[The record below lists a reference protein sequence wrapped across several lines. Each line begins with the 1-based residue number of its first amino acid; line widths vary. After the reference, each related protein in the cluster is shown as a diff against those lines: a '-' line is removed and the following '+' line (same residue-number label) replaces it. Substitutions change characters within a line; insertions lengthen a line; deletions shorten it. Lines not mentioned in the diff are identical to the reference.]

1 MSRRFSVEDLLQLA
15 ETALVS
21 AGVSQRVAKR
31 VADVLVDAE
40 ARGIASHGLVRLP
53 SYVSRARAGLID
65 AAAQPSV
72 LRDGPGTA
80 LIDGANAFGVMAA
93 DLAASEAERRAR
105 DYGVGWVT
113 AVRSNHLSSIG
124 FFVRALAERGLVAL
138 MWSNAAPSVA
148 AYNGRSPI
156 LGTNPIAAAAPRDPN
171 PIVLDM
177 ATSAVARGRI
187 RRALSEGRPIPA
199 GWAVDAK
206 GMPTGDPAMAL
217 KGALLP
223 LGGAK
228 GYGLSVFVDLLSGVL
243 GGGASLDQIYET
255 TENTRP
261 ADIAFTLVA
270 ADPFRL
276 IDHEHYRLAVDSFVS
291 RLKGSGDGEILL
303 PGELEDAAYERART
317 QGVLVAADIVHLLES
332 LVPQSARKLRR

>member
-1 MSRRFSVEDLLQLA
+1 MSQKFSVEDLLELA
-15 ETALVS
+15 NKALIS
-21 AGVSQRVAKR
+21 AGVSRFVARR

-53 SYVSRARAGLID
+53 SYVSRVRAGLID
-65 AAAQPSV
+65 AAAIPSI
-72 LRDGPGTA
+72 LRSGPGTA
-80 LIDGANAFGVMAA
+80 LIDGANAFGVIAA
-93 DLAASEAERRAR
+93 DLAANEAERRAR
-105 DYGVGWVT
+105 ELGVGWVT
-113 AVRSNHLSSIG
+113 AIRSNHLSSIG
-124 FFVRALAERGLVAL
+124 FFVRALAERGLISL

-156 LGTNPIAAAAPRDPN
+156 LGTNPFAVAAPRDPN

-187 RRALSEGRPIPA
+187 RRALSEGRSIPA

-206 GMPTGDPAMAL
+206 GEPATDPAAAL

-243 GGGASLDQIYET
+243 GGGASLDHVFET

-261 ADIAFTLVA
+261 AAIAFTLVA
-270 ADPFRL
+270 VDPFQL
-276 IDHEHYRLAVDSFVS
+276 IDHEHYRAAIESFVS
-291 RLKGSGDGEILL
+291 RLKGSGTGDVLL

-317 QGVLVAADIVHLLES
+317 DGVPVAADILHLLEG
-332 LVPQSARKLRR
+332 LVP